1 MCRSQ
6 LKKKKTK
13 KNIFLSFLGLSVL
26 YIYFIYIHGID
37 IKAQRRLSCHVVR
50 FSFFFYIYSNS
61 RHFFDCLFFCSVSSF
76 LLGPLY
82 FLLLVMSNILI
93 FYLLLLPLY
102 VIYSTYIIWVFFGF
116 SLLLLYMLAALYFYL
131 FILFFFFWHWTPSRP
146 CADMFNVDCSLL
158 PFIVYVHGSLRRL
171 LKTASFGVIQW
182 ERI

>member
-82 FLLLVMSNILI
+82 FLLLVMSILI

-131 FILFFFFWHWTPSRP
+131 LYIWWLYSSP
-146 CADMFNVDCSLL
+146 M
-158 PFIVYVHGSLRRL
+158 GSNKR
-171 LKTASFGVIQW
+171 
-182 ERI
+182 